1 MKTNVEDKIDVSLI
15 CCPPTRIYAPLAGI
29 TAIRSYLEQHAISS
43 EITYFNIEISRH
55 GLFQNLSPDTKI
67 NLMPYI
73 YLYNKLI
80 TKDEQQM
87 EVIKTYLM
95 GFHCQE
101 LLLNTGLAD
110 ELFEEYILETYQQ
123 IEITVERIL
132 DRNPRLIG
140 FTSKFYQWIPASVFA
155 YLFKKKRPDIPLLIG
170 GWSIKDG
177 ARAILQITGLFDF
190 ACWGEGEIP
199 VLDLYREIIG
209 KRNIGQIPRIAY
221 RQGNEVIATTNGE
234 VDSFVMM
241 DSLPYFNFDDYCNT
255 FQGEEPTFPIE
266 RIRGCNWNRCRFC
279 FLSQGYLY
287 RMKSNERLIEEILY
301 YIHRYKVYHFQV
313 MDNDFIGKDLNLFT
327 DLLFRLKAVREQY
340 PAFKIVMAEII
351 TKSLDRKI
359 IEAIAEAG
367 FLNVQI
373 GLEALSQRLLNKMR
387 KHQKL
392 SENIFFIRETIR
404 CRFMVNGLNVIIGT
418 PGEETEDILENIRN
432 LAFFRFFLNCSYIK
446 LLVVNLAVANYS
458 SYLRDIRN
466 AGQESTYEQDDLDNL
481 IPYPPEVDR
490 FSLFSYE
497 KNGHPHMLWNTFKE
511 LITFYKEGR
520 FTYKFSIKP
529 SEIIY
534 KEYSG
539 RKLVNE
545 ISFENGP
552 ALHILSVLQDKV
564 YTFQDLCK
572 QMPDTTPEAIR
583 TVLSDLYQ
591 DSLVYYSGDFEDI
604 TTVLCL
610 PEEVEKWLSG
620 PLR

>member
-1 MKTNVEDKIDVSLI
+1 MKTDMKNKIDFSLV
-15 CCPPTRIYAPLAGI
+15 CCPPTRIYTPLAGI
-29 TAIRSYLEQHAISS
+29 TAIQSYLEQHAIRA
-43 EITYFNIEISRH
+43 EITYFNIEINRH
-55 GLFQNLSPDTKI
+55 GLFRNLSSDNKT

-80 TKDEQQM
+80 TRDEGQT
-87 EVIKTYLM
+87 EVIKAYLT
-95 GFHCQE
+95 GLYSHE
-101 LLLNTGLAD
+101 LLLNSGLAD
-110 ELFEEYILETYQQ
+110 ELFEEYIQEVFRQ
-123 IEITVERIL
+123 IEATVERIL
-132 DRNPRLIG
+132 DRQPSFIG

-155 YLFKKKRPDIPLLIG
+155 YLLKRKRPDLPLLIG

-177 ARAILQITGLFDF
+177 ARAILQLTSLFDF

-199 VLDLYREIIG
+199 VLDLYRKVTGNLDIS
-209 KRNIGQIPRIAY
+209 QIPRIAY
-221 RQGNEVIATTNGE
+221 RQGSDVIATTNGE
-234 VDSFVMM
+234 AGSFVAM
-241 DSLPYFNFDDYCNT
+241 DELPYFNFDDFCHT
-255 FQGEEPTFPIE
+255 FHGDERTFPIE
-266 RIRGCNWNRCRFC
+266 RIRGCNWHRCRFC

-287 RMKSNERLIEEILY
+287 RIKSNERLVEELLY
-301 YIHRYKVYHFQV
+301 YIRRYKVYYFQA
-313 MDNDFIGKDLNLFT
+313 MDNDFIGKDLDMFK
-327 DLLFRLKAVREQY
+327 DLLSRLKTIRTQY

-351 TKSLDRKI
+351 TKNLDRKT
-359 IEAIAEAG
+359 IEAMTEAG
-367 FLNVQI
+367 FLTVQI

-392 SENIFFIRETIR
+392 SENIFFIREAIR
-404 CRFMVNGLNVIIGT
+404 CQFMVNGLNVIIDT
-418 PGEETEDILENIRN
+418 PGEGEEDILESIRN
-432 LAFFRFFLNCSYIK
+432 LAFFRFFLSRSYLK
-446 LLVVNLAVANYS
+446 LSVVNLAVANYS
-458 SYLRDIRN
+458 SYLREIRN
-466 AGQESTYEQDDLDNL
+466 TEQESEYERDDLSNL

-497 KNGHPHMLWNTFKE
+497 KNAHPHTLWNTFKE
-511 LITFYKEGR
+511 LATFYKKAK

-534 KEYSG
+534 KEYAG